1 VAARSGK
8 QVWGSVG
15 GVLRDLWKPRL
26 FRSATL
32 VVASVFVFKDGSKA
46 HARSAA
52 VREFYAGGL
61 ESTSERSYGR
71 TVRSQYARSP
81 FEALY
86 GG

>member
-1 VAARSGK
+1 V
-8 QVWGSVG
+8 GS
-15 GVLRDLWKPRL
+15 VLRDLWEPGL

-32 VVASVFVFKDGSKA
+32 VVASVFVSKDRSMA

-71 TVRSQYARSP
+71 TVRSQYARSS